1 MPDLSEERILRRDLA
16 LPPDAPIAGVDEA
29 GRGPCA
35 GPVMAAAAILP
46 PGGLPAD
53 LAALIDDS
61 KKLSAKRRAHLFE
74 VLTTPGTLLAFAVA
88 EASVEEIDRINILEA
103 AMRAMRRAVAALPVP
118 PAAAL
123 IDGNRDPGPGVPSRL
138 LVKGDSRS
146 LSVAAASILAKV
158 TRDRLMADLARA
170 HPGYGWETNQG
181 YGSKAHLAALR
192 VQGVTI
198 HHRRS
203 FAPVRAA
210 LDIES

>member
-1 MPDLSEERILRRDLA
+1 MPDLSEEEILRRDLA
-16 LPPDAPIAGVDEA
+16 LPADAPIAGVDEA

-35 GPVMAAAAILP
+35 GPVVAAAAILP
-46 PGGLPAD
+46 PTGLPAD

-61 KKLSAKRRAHLFE
+61 KKLSAKRRAYLFE
-74 VLTTPGTLLAFAVA
+74 ALTTPGTLLAFAVA
-88 EASVEEIDRINILEA
+88 EASVEEIDRINILQA
-103 AMRAMRRAVAALPVP
+103 AMLAMRRAVDALPVP

-123 IDGNRDPGPGVPSRL
+123 IDGNRDPGPSVPSRP

-158 TRDRLMADLARA
+158 TRDGLMADLALA